1 MYNSGLYVYFES
13 GGIKTADN
21 GLTAT
26 GTNVQ
31 LGGALLQNTVI
42 DIEGF
47 TLAANMSGA
56 GKDLQVWDG
65 VNRINTFY
73 QTVRFD
79 PADFGLNAND
89 LIGFNATGDAYQLTA
104 SNGLTVTPASPG
116 TNRLKLGGTL
126 LEDTVINGSNRTY
139 KFSISNPTLFE
150 VNRNA
155 VAGETNLTGV
165 RFNLSAVGNGIN
177 RFELLHSTGGG
188 GSSGIQLY
196 INYNVTGSQ
205 ASFTGYHGT
214 GFFIGAKAPGTT
226 GRFQLG
232 AFGNSANLVLHT
244 SDLTASAGYRVMGS
258 IVASVAEVSRLDR
271 AALTFGTGVNLTS
284 GTNSQY
290 TGTGTIYARMT
301 GRGSWFFTNKGV
313 AANPPAYAD
322 SYEMYSADIIGGD
335 ACPHFLTED
344 NKTIILYP
352 FNTYG
357 APTGTATRTT
367 FDTATVTLPD
377 LAERVKALIDDLQ
390 QNGII
395 G

>member
-42 DIEGF
+42 DIEGY

-79 PADFGLNAND
+79 PSDFGLNAND

-126 LEDTVINGSNRTY
+126 LEDTIINQSSYNYTH
-139 KFSISNPTLFE
+139 TLNNNIFYDILTARS
-150 VNRNA
+150 VNNIGTFRI
-155 VAGETNLTGV
+155 GTNLNNSLDQGREQIWFQIKSGDFATQLL
-165 RFNLSAVGNGIN
+165 RNIN
-177 RFELLHSTGGG
+177 RQSYIWLAADGFTPVLQLGNTQTISAGSLVTLGVIQATGTVNAAIDG
-188 GSSGIQLY
+188 GSI
-196 INYNVTGSQ
+196 
-205 ASFTGYHGT
+205 
-214 GFFIGAKAPGTT
+214 
-226 GRFQLG
+226 
-232 AFGNSANLVLHT
+232 AFS
-244 SDLTASAGYRVMGS
+244 
-258 IVASVAEVSRLDR
+258 
-271 AALTFGTGVNLTS
+271 AALELNESNTWL
-284 GTNSQY
+284 SQY
-290 TGTGTIYARMT
+290 GTIYAYYGARGTWNIVNRTLGT
-301 GRGSWFFTNKGV
+301 GGFYPKYTD
-313 AANPPAYAD
+313 AYQF
-322 SYEMYSADIIGGD
+322 YSADIIGGD
-335 ACPHFLTED
+335 ACPHFETED